1 MFLPHIIYMDTGN
14 ITASVGCI
22 DNQSPP
28 SRERSSYKISI
39 DALTDDQ
46 LRDKLR
52 KHIVVKID
60 VIRDKLQYVSL
71 KYDIVKNL
79 FNGYSLVILIVSALI
94 TLSDALKL
102 LITKYITD
110 NSITNLD
117 PDLIDFLLNILS
129 LIMGTYMTIIASIIR
144 FRNYREKME
153 KLREMQDK
161 FIHVRAQYNREIAIL
176 NLNKNEQKSLLEEV
190 QDKLTEYDQV
200 VNEINIISEIT
211 NEEMIK
217 FSKKISVFKIDLNKI
232 KVNEANRLHELHT
245 TQNIQNNQNIPEN
258 ERD

>member
-1 MFLPHIIYMDTGN
+1 MDTAD
-14 ITASVGCI
+14 ITASVGCV
-22 DNQSPP
+22 DNNNTNNQSPI
-28 SRERSSYKISI
+28 SRDRSGFKVSI

-94 TLSDALKL
+94 TLSDAMKL

-110 NSITNLD
+110 NAITDLD
-117 PDLIDFLLNILS
+117 PELIDFLLNILS
-129 LIMGTYMTIIASIIR
+129 LVMGTYMTIVASIIR

-200 VNEINIISEIT
+200 VNEVNIISEIT
-211 NEEMIK
+211 NEEMIQ
-217 FSKKISVFKIDLNKI
+217 FSKKISTFKIDLNKI
-232 KVNEANRLHELHT
+232 KVNEANRLHDLHR
-245 TQNIQNNQNIPEN
+245 NQSVVNDN
-258 ERD
+258 RDGDADRD

>member
-1 MFLPHIIYMDTGN
+1 METSD
-14 ITASVGCI
+14 ITASVECI
-22 DNQSPP
+22 NNTIINQTSPV
-28 SRERSSYKISI
+28 SRERSAFKVSI
-39 DALTDDQ
+39 DELTDDQ

-52 KHIVVKID
+52 KHISSKVE

-102 LITKYITD
+102 LITKYISD
-110 NSITNLD
+110 NKILAID
-117 PDLIDFLLNILS
+117 PELIDFLLNILS
-129 LIMGTYMTIIASIIR
+129 LVMGTYMTIVASIIR

-161 FIHVRAQYNREIAIL
+161 FIHVRAQYSREMAIL
-176 NLNKNEQKSLLEEV
+176 NLNKNETKSLLEEV

-200 VNEINIISEIT
+200 VNEVNIISEIT

-217 FSKKISVFKIDLNKI
+217 FSKKISTFKIDLNKI
-232 KVNEANRLHELHT
+232 KVNETNRLNDLHRS
-245 TQNIQNNQNIPEN
+245 QNN
-258 ERD
+258 RDIEDRD

>member
-1 MFLPHIIYMDTGN
+1 METTE
-14 ITASVGCI
+14 ITASVECI
-22 DNQSPP
+22 DNNHTSPI
-28 SRERSSYKISI
+28 SRDRSAYRVSI

-52 KHIVVKID
+52 KHITAKVD

-110 NSITNLD
+110 NSIDGMD
-117 PDLIDFLLNILS
+117 PEFIDFLLNILS
-129 LIMGTYMTIIASIIR
+129 LVMGTYMTIVASIIR

-161 FIHVRAQYNREIAIL
+161 FIHVRAQYSREMAIL
-176 NLNKNEQKSLLEEV
+176 NLNKNETKSLLEEV

-200 VNEINIISEIT
+200 VNEVNIISEIT
-211 NEEMIK
+211 NEEMIQ
-217 FSKKISVFKIDLNKI
+217 FSKKISTFKIDLNKI
-232 KVNEANRLHELHT
+232 KVKEINRLSDLHKS
-245 TQNIQNNQNIPEN
+245 QNNTREV
-258 ERD
+258 EDTD

>member
-1 MFLPHIIYMDTGN
+1 MDTAD
-14 ITASVGCI
+14 ITASVGCV
-22 DNQSPP
+22 DNNNNNNQSPI
-28 SRERSSYKISI
+28 SRDRSGFKVSI
-39 DALTDDQ
+39 DSLTDDQ

-94 TLSDALKL
+94 TLSDAMKL

-110 NSITNLD
+110 NAITDLD
-117 PDLIDFLLNILS
+117 PELIDFLLNILS
-129 LIMGTYMTIIASIIR
+129 LVMGTYMTIVASIIR

-200 VNEINIISEIT
+200 VNEVNIISEIT
-211 NEEMIK
+211 NEEMIQ
-217 FSKKISVFKIDLNKI
+217 FSKKISTFKIDLNKI
-232 KVNEANRLHELHT
+232 KVNEANRLHDLHR
-245 TQNIQNNQNIPEN
+245 NQSVVDDN
-258 ERD
+258 RDGDADRD